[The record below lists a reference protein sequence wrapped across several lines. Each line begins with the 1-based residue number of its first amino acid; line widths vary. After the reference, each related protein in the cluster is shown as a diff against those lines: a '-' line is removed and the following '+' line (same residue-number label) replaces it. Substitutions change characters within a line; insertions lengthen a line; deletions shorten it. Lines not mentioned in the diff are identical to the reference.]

1 MSKTE
6 LEIIIDDNGEV
17 HLDIKGA
24 RGKKCVEI
32 AELVEKIIGEMKS
45 KKQKPEFYES
55 DVHISSQIDTEEK
68 HHND

>member
-6 LEIIIDDNGEV
+6 LEIIIDENGEV

-24 RGKKCVEI
+24 KGKKCVEI

-45 KKQKPEFYES
+45 KKRKPEFYEA
-55 DVHISSQIDTEEK
+55 DVHISSEIDTEQK
-68 HHND
+68 K